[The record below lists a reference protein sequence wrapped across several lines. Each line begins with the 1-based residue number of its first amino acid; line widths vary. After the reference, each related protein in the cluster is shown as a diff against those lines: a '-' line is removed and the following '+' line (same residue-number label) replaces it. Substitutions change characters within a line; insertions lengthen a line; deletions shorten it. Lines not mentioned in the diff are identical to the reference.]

1 MGVLLDFYEAV
12 NNQGGAMQTIKLID
26 RTARVVAFVHAPMGA
41 IVGLPLAILGA
52 LMAPTFASSI
62 ESAMVVVI
70 AVTIVVWVM
79 ISCLKPDTIAPR
91 LLRGRR
97 LRFIMIRVPIYL
109 FALAG
114 IAWWAS
120 YSYLRW
126 KT

>member
-1 MGVLLDFYEAV
+1 
-12 NNQGGAMQTIKLID
+12 MQTIKLID